1 MRARLERELS
11 RELPIILRGTVQLQ
25 EAAGPRGRFDTRC
38 RIRLVLSKRPAVTAD
53 ERGADPRTAFDRA
66 LARAAREIH
75 KARDAD
81 DLATRRRHRG
91 RGLPKTRPALRRVT
105 DGGSDPYVDPGADAG
120 SVIGRRV
127 GRDPAAW
134 RRALARPEK
143 QRRDV
148 FIDTSA
154 PGVSANERRAGGGS
168 TARRNTKARLGKSKQ
183 VAALEDSRTKPSRK
197 STRRSATRTKQGTP
211 KERSER
217 GLLYA
222 PSSQTA
228 VARSRSRVPK
238 RH

>member
-1 MRARLERELS
+1 
-11 RELPIILRGTVQLQ
+11 
-25 EAAGPRGRFDTRC
+25 
-38 RIRLVLSKRPAVTAD
+38 
-53 ERGADPRTAFDRA
+53 
-66 LARAAREIH
+66 
-75 KARDAD
+75 
-81 DLATRRRHRG
+81 
-91 RGLPKTRPALRRVT
+91 
-105 DGGSDPYVDPGADAG
+105 
-120 SVIGRRV
+120 
-127 GRDPAAW
+127 
-134 RRALARPEK
+134 
-143 QRRDV
+143 
-148 FIDTSA
+148 
-154 PGVSANERRAGGGS
+154 VSANERRAGGGS